1 MKVRGLKSE
10 DVKRQLE
17 SEGYYVNEE
26 QTEDDIVLDVY
37 ADENSQ
43 RILEMTFDNIELKC
57 VAYCFVQSGFANH
70 YASHIAESLEALW

>member
-1 MKVRGLKSE
+1 MKVRGLKLE
-10 DVKRQLE
+10 DVRRQLE
-17 SEGYYVNEE
+17 SEGYYVESH
-26 QTEDDIVLDVY
+26 TEDDIVLDVY

-70 YASHIAESLEALW
+70 YASHITESLEALW

>member
-1 MKVRGLKSE
+1 MKVKGLELE

-17 SEGYYVNEE
+17 SEGYYVDEQ
-26 QTEDDIVLDVY
+26 QTEEDTVLDVY

-57 VAYCFVQSGFANH
+57 VAYCFIQSGFANH
-70 YASHIAESLEALW
+70 YASHITESLEAL

>member
-1 MKVRGLKSE
+1 MKVRGLKLE

-17 SEGYYVNEE
+17 SEGYYAEE
-26 QTEDDIVLDVY
+26 SQTEDDIVLDVY

-43 RILEMTFDNIELKC
+43 RVLEMTFDNIELKC